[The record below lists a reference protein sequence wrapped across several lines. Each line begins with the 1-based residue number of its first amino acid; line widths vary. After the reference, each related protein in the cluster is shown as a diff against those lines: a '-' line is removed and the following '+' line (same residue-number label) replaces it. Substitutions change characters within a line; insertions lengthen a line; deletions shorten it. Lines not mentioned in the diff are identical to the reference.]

1 MIGWKIQEEL
11 INLTEIKKITKIAL
25 LWYTIA
31 GFLFAFMFIVLTD
44 FTMNFMQWPYNDP
57 INFWFQ
63 GGTMLVMAI
72 TTLLSLFI
80 KEWERIKLFFFFVII
95 WDIMVLIMDIVAVA
109 ILNFPETPFLMMTTF
124 IILLTFNLLIG
135 LVSWMIQRS

>member
-1 MIGWKIQEEL
+1 M
-11 INLTEIKKITKIAL
+11 TEIKKITKIAL

-72 TTLLSLFI
+72 TTLLALFI
-80 KEWERIKLFFFFVII
+80 KEWERIKLFFFLIII
-95 WDIMVLIMDIVAVA
+95 WDIMVLIMDIVAVT
-109 ILNFPETPFLMMTTF
+109 ILNFPETPFLFMITF
-124 IILLTFNLLIG
+124 IIILTFNLVIG
-135 LVSWMIQRS
+135 LVSWITQRS

>member
-1 MIGWKIQEEL
+1 M
-11 INLTEIKKITKIAL
+11 TEIKKITKVAL

-72 TTLLSLFI
+72 TTLLALFI
-80 KEWERIKLFFFFVII
+80 KEWERIKLFFFLIII
-95 WDIMVLIMDIVAVA
+95 WDIMVLIMDIVAVT
-109 ILNFPETPFLMMTTF
+109 ILNFPETPFLFMITF
-124 IILLTFNLLIG
+124 IIILTFNLVIG
-135 LVSWMIQRS
+135 LVSWITQRS

>member
-1 MIGWKIQEEL
+1 M
-11 INLTEIKKITKIAL
+11 TEIKKITKVAL

-72 TTLLSLFI
+72 TSLLALFI
-80 KEWERIKLFFFFVII
+80 KEWDQIKLFLFLAII
-95 WDIMVLIMDIVAVA
+95 WCIMVLIMDIVALAV
-109 ILNFPETPFLMMTTF
+109 LNFPATPFMTMITF
-124 IILLTFNLLIG
+124 IIILTFNLVIG
-135 LVSWMIQRS
+135 LVSWMTQRS

>member
-1 MIGWKIQEEL
+1 M
-11 INLTEIKKITKIAL
+11 TEINKITKVAL

-57 INFWFQ
+57 VNFWFQ
-63 GGTMLVMAI
+63 GGTMLVLAI
-72 TTLLSLFI
+72 TTLLALFI
-80 KEWERIKLFFFFVII
+80 KEWERIQLFFFLVII

-109 ILNFPETPFLMMTTF
+109 TLSLPQTPFLMMITF
-124 IILLTFNLLIG
+124 IILLTFNLAIG
-135 LVSWMIQRS
+135 LASWMTQRS

>member
-1 MIGWKIQEEL
+1 M
-11 INLTEIKKITKIAL
+11 TEIKKITKIAL
-25 LWYTIA
+25 IYYTIA

-72 TTLLSLFI
+72 TTLLALFI
-80 KEWERIKLFFFFVII
+80 KEWERIKLFFFLIII
-95 WDIMVLIMDIVAVA
+95 WDLMVLIMDIVAVA
-109 ILNFPETPFLMMTTF
+109 ILNFPQTPFLTMITF
-124 IILLTFNLLIG
+124 IIILTFNLVIG
-135 LVSWMIQRS
+135 LVSWMTQRK

>member
-1 MIGWKIQEEL
+1 
-11 INLTEIKKITKIAL
+11 LTEIKKITKIAL

-63 GGTMLVMAI
+63 GGTMLVFAI
-72 TTLLSLFI
+72 TTLLALFM
-80 KEWERIKLFFFFVII
+80 KEWERIKLFFFLIII
-95 WDIMVLIMDIVAVA
+95 WDIMVLIMDIVALAV
-109 ILNFPETPFLMMTTF
+109 LNFPETPFLMMTTF